1 VNIRIIL
8 ADDHPFVLLGMR
20 AALENQ
26 SGVAI
31 VGEAV
36 KPGSLIALLQTT
48 PCDVL
53 VTDLVMPD
61 TCGAVGDSLDLVTH
75 IRRAWP
81 RLRIVVVTTLTN
93 AATLQ
98 ALLADSEV
106 SVLSKSQSM
115 RDLRV
120 AVEVV
125 RGGGCYI
132 GRAVMKALASP
143 ETSASES
150 GVIRASDTEPLP
162 RLTGR
167 EAEVLH
173 RMVSGESIAEIA
185 ATLGCHRTT
194 VMRHKREAMTKLGV
208 TNDPGLFSY
217 VRSHRILN
225 FQSHI

>member
-1 VNIRIIL
+1 MDIRIIL

-20 AALENQ
+20 AALEHQ

-53 VTDLVMPD
+53 VTDLVMPE
-61 TCGAVGDSLDLVTH
+61 TCGAIGDGLALVTH
-75 IRRAWP
+75 IRCAWP

-93 AATLQ
+93 GATLQ

-132 GRAVMKALASP
+132 GRAVMNALASP
-143 ETSASES
+143 EMSASES
-150 GVIRASDTEPLP
+150 GSIRTPDTDPLP

-167 EAEVLH
+167 QTEVLH
-173 RMVSGESIAEIA
+173 RVVSGESVAEIA

-208 TNDPGLFSY
+208 TNDPSLFSY
-217 VRSHRILN
+217 VRSRWIPN
-225 FQSHI
+225 F